1 MTTRGGFKESVRV
14 MLRDQLLDA
23 ARDLLIDRG
32 WTQVRMAEI
41 ANRVGV
47 SRQTVYN
54 EFGSKEGLGEAVAMR
69 EADRFLAG
77 ISDRLDEHRDDLR
90 AAIRSA
96 VEYTLSEAADNPVLK
111 AVLTATRGGADEL
124 LPFFTTRSEPILN
137 AAVGLLLA
145 YFDAHWPD
153 IGLDADQ
160 RRFVLESVVRL
171 VISHLV
177 MPLAPAEEIA
187 TQISWLADRIIDFPA
202 R

>member
-1 MTTRGGFKESVRV
+1 MADV
-14 MLRDQLLDA
+14 
-23 ARDLLIDRG
+23 AR
-32 WTQVRMAEI
+32 Q
-41 ANRVGV
+41 VGV

-54 EFGSKEGLGEAVAMR
+54 EFGTKEGLGQAVAMR
-69 EADRFLAG
+69 EADRFLTG
-77 ISDRLDEHRDDLR
+77 ISARLDEHRDDLSE
-90 AAIRSA
+90 AIRSA
-96 VEYTLSEAADNPVLK
+96 VEFTLLEAADNPVLK

-137 AAVGLLLA
+137 AAVALLLH
-145 YFDAHWPD
+145 YLDTHWPD
-153 IGLDADQ
+153 LEISADH

-187 TQISWLADRIIDFPA
+187 HQIAWLAHRIIDFPQ